1 MNGILTLT
9 PLDLSIAATLVILLA
24 GLTWMQKLG
33 LARQILV
40 AGVRTTVQLTLMGF
54 VLKAI
59 FAHAHVGWV
68 ALMALVMLSVAGR
81 EVMAR
86 QKRRFAGWWGYG
98 LGALSMFV
106 SSFAIAVFAL
116 TVVVRPD
123 PWYTPQY
130 AIPLL
135 GMLLGNTMNSIAL
148 GLDRL
153 ASDTWRDRAVVEG
166 RLLLGQSW
174 SEAIGPIRREAMRTG
189 MIPMINAMAAAG
201 VVNLPGMMTGQILAG
216 NPPMTAVSY
225 QILIMFLIMA
235 GSGFGATVAVW
246 LGARRL
252 FDERQRLRLERLQ
265 SGGRFG

>member
-1 MNGILTLT
+1 MNGILPLT
-9 PLDLSIAATLVILLA
+9 PVDLGIAALLVVMLA
-24 GLTWMQKLG
+24 GLTRIQELG

-40 AGVRTTVQLTLMGF
+40 AGTRTAVQLTLMGY

-59 FAHAHVGWV
+59 FAHAHLGWV

-98 LGALSMFV
+98 LGAFSMFI
-106 SSFAIAVFAL
+106 SSFAIAIFAL
-116 TVVVRPD
+116 TVVVQPD

-148 GLDRL
+148 GVDRL
-153 ASDTWRDRAVVEG
+153 TTETWRDRTVVEA
-166 RLLLGQSW
+166 RLLMGQTW
-174 SEAIGPIRREAMRTG
+174 SEAIGPIRKEAMRTS

-216 NPPMTAVSY
+216 NPPMTAVAY

-235 GSGFGATVAVW
+235 GSGFGSSVAIW